1 MGLVLQQTVQVISA
15 RDGWL
20 CARQIMPEF
29 SLLLGLARLCWLL
42 LNSEISFHSP
52 PTAQRYWLLRLLA
65 IVHTCWMK
73 EVAVLDVRVCCGREK
88 DEGERMTCLLGVL

>member
-20 CARQIMPEF
+20 CAKQTMPEL
-29 SLLLGLARLCWLL
+29 SLLLFLARLCWLL

-73 EVAVLDVRVCCGREK
+73 EVAVVDADVRMCCGR
-88 DEGERMTCLLGVL
+88 

>member
-20 CARQIMPEF
+20 CAKQTIPEL
-29 SLLLGLARLCWLL
+29 SLLLFLARLCWLL

-73 EVAVLDVRVCCGREK
+73 EVAVVDADVHVCCVREK
-88 DEGERMTCLLGVL
+88 MKGARE